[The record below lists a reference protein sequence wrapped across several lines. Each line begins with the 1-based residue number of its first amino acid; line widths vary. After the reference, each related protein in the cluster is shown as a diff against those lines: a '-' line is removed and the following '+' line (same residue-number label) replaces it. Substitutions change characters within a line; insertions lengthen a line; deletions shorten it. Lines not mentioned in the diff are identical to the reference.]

1 MKILKKFI
9 GDKAFYQKVIKL
21 IIPIIIQQGI
31 TNVVNLLDNIM
42 VGTLGT
48 EPMSGVAIVNQIIFV
63 FNLTIFGGISGVS
76 IFGAQFFGIG
86 DNLGVKHTF
95 RFKFIFC
102 VVSTAIALSALI
114 PFGDELIMLFLDNEA
129 NADLDLTI
137 TLGYALD
144 YLMIAIIG
152 LVPFMIVQVYT
163 STLRETGETV
173 APMIASVISIGV
185 NFVLNLVLIFGFL
198 WIPAMG
204 VRGAALATVI
214 ARFIEMIYIVLYTHK
229 NKGKYP
235 FIDGVYRSLKVPLPL
250 VGKIIKTGTPLLL
263 NEVLWSMGTTF
274 VNQNYSTRGLEVVA
288 ANNISSTVWNIF
300 CIIMMS
306 MGSAVSILVGQKLGA
321 GEIEEAKD
329 IDRKL
334 IFLSVASNTIIGLL
348 LIASAPFIPL
358 IYNTEQEVYDLA
370 TNFLMVAGAS
380 LPIHAFIHVTY
391 FTIRS
396 GGRTFITF
404 LFDSVYT
411 WCVPVVISFLLCRYT
426 TLGIVLIYF
435 IVQFSDI
442 IKICIGLPMLMS
454 GIWAKNIIKEN
465 K

>member
-42 VGTLGT
+42 VGSLGT

-250 VGKIIKTGTPLLL
+250 VWKIIKTGTPLLL

-334 IFLSVASNTIIGLL
+334 IFLSVASNTVIGLL

>member
-250 VGKIIKTGTPLLL
+250 VWKIIKTGTPLLL

-334 IFLSVASNTIIGLL
+334 IFLSVASNTVIGLL

-396 GGRTFITF
+396 GG
-404 LFDSVYT
+404 
-411 WCVPVVISFLLCRYT
+411 
-426 TLGIVLIYF
+426 
-435 IVQFSDI
+435 
-442 IKICIGLPMLMS
+442 
-454 GIWAKNIIKEN
+454 
-465 K
+465 

>member
-9 GDKAFYQKVIKL
+9 GDRAFYQKVIKL

-42 VGTLGT
+42 VGSLGT

-102 VVSTAIALSALI
+102 VISTAIALSALI

-152 LVPFMIVQVYT
+152 LIPFMIVQVYT

-185 NFVLNLVLIFGFL
+185 NFVLNIVLIFGFL

-229 NKGKYP
+229 NKEKYP

-334 IFLSVASNTIIGLL
+334 IFLSVVSNTVIGIL
-348 LIASAPFIPL
+348 LIVSAPFIPL

>member
-42 VGTLGT
+42 VGSLGT

-214 ARFIEMIYIVLYTHK
+214 ARFIEMIYIVIYTHK

-250 VGKIIKTGTPLLL
+250 VWKIIKTGTPLLL

-334 IFLSVASNTIIGLL
+334 IFLSVASNTVIGLL

>member
-250 VGKIIKTGTPLLL
+250 VWKIIKTGTPLLL

>member
-1 MKILKKFI
+1 MGFLKKFI
-9 GDKAFYQKVIKL
+9 GDKAFYRKTIRL

-31 TNVVNLLDNIM
+31 TNIVNLLDNIM
-42 VGTLGT
+42 VGSLGT

-86 DNLGVKHTF
+86 DNIGVRNTF

-102 VVSTAIALSALI
+102 VTTTILALSFFI

-129 NADLDLTI
+129 NKDLDLSI

-144 YLMIAIIG
+144 YLKIAIVG
-152 LVPFMIVQVYT
+152 LIPFMMVQVYT

-185 NFVLNLVLIFGFL
+185 NFVLNIVLIFGFL

-229 NKGKYP
+229 NKEKYP

-334 IFLSVASNTIIGLL
+334 IFLSVVSNTVIGIL

-358 IYNTEQEVYDLA
+358 IYNTEQAVYDLA

-411 WCVPVVISFLLCRYT
+411 WCVPVVISFLLCRFT
-426 TLGIVLIYF
+426 SLGIVAIYF

-454 GIWAKNIIKEN
+454 GIWAKNIIKDN

>member
-1 MKILKKFI
+1 
-9 GDKAFYQKVIKL
+9 
-21 IIPIIIQQGI
+21 
-31 TNVVNLLDNIM
+31 
-42 VGTLGT
+42 
-48 EPMSGVAIVNQIIFV
+48 
-63 FNLTIFGGISGVS
+63 
-76 IFGAQFFGIG
+76 
-86 DNLGVKHTF
+86 
-95 RFKFIFC
+95 
-102 VVSTAIALSALI
+102 
-114 PFGDELIMLFLDNEA
+114 
-129 NADLDLTI
+129 
-137 TLGYALD
+137 
-144 YLMIAIIG
+144 
-152 LVPFMIVQVYT
+152 
-163 STLRETGETV
+163 
-173 APMIASVISIGV
+173 
-185 NFVLNLVLIFGFL
+185 
-198 WIPAMG
+198 
-204 VRGAALATVI
+204 
-214 ARFIEMIYIVLYTHK
+214 
-229 NKGKYP
+229 
-235 FIDGVYRSLKVPLPL
+235 
-250 VGKIIKTGTPLLL
+250 
-263 NEVLWSMGTTF
+263 
-274 VNQNYSTRGLEVVA
+274 
-288 ANNISSTVWNIF
+288 
-300 CIIMMS
+300 